1 MDRDTAGAAEQTG
14 TVLVVDDDANWCF
27 ISQRVLQKAGF
38 GNQVITAGNG
48 LEALERLRAMAAA
61 GERLPELILLDI
73 RMPVMDGFGFL
84 EELSK
89 AADLDLS
96 RTRVYMCTS
105 SSLPHEKERASRH
118 AVAGF
123 ITKPLTQEL
132 LRGIL

>member
-1 MDRDTAGAAEQTG
+1 MDRDTAGAERAE
-14 TVLVVDDDANWCF
+14 TVLVVDDDENWCY
-27 ISQRVLQKAGF
+27 IAKMLLKKAGF
-38 GNQVITAGNG
+38 GNRVITAGNG
-48 LEALERLRAMAAA
+48 LEALERLLAMAAA
-61 GERLPELILLDI
+61 GERLPELVLLDI

-84 EELSK
+84 DAVAESAE
-89 AADLDLS
+89 LDLS
-96 RTRVYMCTS
+96 RTRVYVCTS